1 MKTEIASLLEAAVSH
16 LQQQAVLPPEVSY
29 RIQVTDTKDKAH
41 GDLATNLALMLSKPA
56 KMKPRDLA
64 EALRAALPASDH
76 VARVDIAG
84 PGFLNF
90 FIRSDA
96 VAEVLESMLASARL
110 GVSEA
115 VEPQTIVVD
124 YSSPNLAKEMHVGH
138 LRSTVI
144 GDAVVRVLEF
154 VGHAVI
160 RQNHVGD
167 WGTQFGMLL
176 AYMQERRAEGDEPS
190 MALADLETFYRAAKQ
205 RFDESPEFATKSR
218 QMVVE
223 LQSGDTD
230 CLALWQQFIEI
241 SMNHCQAVYQRLGV
255 SLELDDV
262 HAESA
267 YNEDLPKVIEAL
279 EQQHLLTEDGGARC
293 VFLEEFTGR
302 EGKPLPLIV
311 QKKDGGYLYA
321 TTDLAAVRYRQQTLS
336 AQRILY
342 FVDARQG
349 DHFKMV
355 FAVARKAG
363 FCSPEASL
371 EHMGFGTVNGKDGK
385 PFKTREGSSVKL
397 SGLLDEAEK
406 RAYSLVKSKNPD
418 LDEASLQEIAAVVG
432 VSSIKYADLSKNRNS
447 DYIFDWDLMLSFE
460 GNTAPYL
467 LYAYTRVV
475 SIFERGDLDPKK
487 LTGKIVLQQDQESDL
502 ANLLTRF
509 PEVIGQVASR
519 GQPHLL
525 CAYLFDLAGLFS
537 RFYEACPILNQED
550 PEVRQ
555 SRLKIA
561 WLTARV
567 LKQGMALL
575 GIQTLRRM

>member
-1 MKTEIASLLEAAVSH
+1 MKAEIESLLQAAIVS
-16 LQQQAVLPPEVSY
+16 LQQQAVLPAGITY

-41 GDLATNLALMLSKPA
+41 GDLATNLALTLSKPA
-56 KMKPRDLA
+56 RMKPRDLA
-64 EALRAALPASDH
+64 AILLEALPESDY
-76 VARVDIAG
+76 VARVEIAG

-96 VAEVLESMLASARL
+96 LAEVLETLLSSARL
-110 GVSEA
+110 GVAEA
-115 VEPQTIVVD
+115 GEVQTIVVD

-154 VGHAVI
+154 VGHKVI

-176 AYMQERRAEGDEPS
+176 ALMQQRRTEGDEPS
-190 MALADLETFYRAAKQ
+190 MALADLEIFYRAAKQ
-205 RFDESPEFATKSR
+205 RFDESPDFATQSR

-230 CLALWQQFIEI
+230 CLALWQQFITI

-255 SLELDDV
+255 SLDIDDV

-267 YNEDLPKVIEAL
+267 YNEDLPRIIEAL
-279 EQQHLLTEDGGARC
+279 DQQQLLTEDAGARC
-293 VFLEEFTGR
+293 VFLDEFTGR

-321 TTDLAAVRYRQQTLS
+321 TTDLAAVRYRQQTLA

-342 FVDARQG
+342 FVDARQA

-355 FAVARKAG
+355 FAVARSAG

-385 PFKTREGSSVKL
+385 PFKTREGGSVKL

-406 RAYSLVKSKNPD
+406 RAYSLVKNKNPD
-418 LDEASLQEIAAVVG
+418 LDEQQLRDIAAVVG

-447 DYIFDWDLMLSFE
+447 DYIFDWDLMLSFD

-467 LYAYTRVV
+467 LYAYTRVI
-475 SIFERGDLDPKK
+475 SIFERGDLDPAM
-487 LTGKIVLQQDQESDL
+487 LSGEIVLKEDQESDL
-502 ANLLTRF
+502 ANVLTRF
-509 PEVIGQVASR
+509 PEVIELVALR

-525 CAYLFDLAGLFS
+525 CAYLFELAGLFS
-537 RFYEACPILNQED
+537 RFYEACPILNQD
-550 PEVRQ
+550 DVAIRQ

-561 WLTARV
+561 WLTGRV

-575 GIQTLRRM
+575 GIPALRRM